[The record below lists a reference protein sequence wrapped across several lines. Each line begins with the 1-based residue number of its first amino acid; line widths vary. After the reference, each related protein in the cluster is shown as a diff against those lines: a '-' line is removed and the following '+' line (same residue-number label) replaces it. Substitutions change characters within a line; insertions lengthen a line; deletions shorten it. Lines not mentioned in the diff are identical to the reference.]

1 MSIRMALIHYDATTD
16 TSGNSLRGT
25 LRRRFIQHRLAL
37 LLFSGAVVAS
47 GVAVNWNW
55 ITAAGLLPILAFL
68 PCMLMMF
75 MCMKHGARGPDEET
89 ALQRGA
95 SPSRLSASSDSQ
107 Q

>member
-16 TSGNSLRGT
+16 NSLSGT
-25 LRRRFIQHRLAL
+25 LRRCFIRHRLAL
-37 LLFSGAVVAS
+37 LLFSGAVVAP

-55 ITAAGLLPILAFL
+55 VTAAGLLLPILAFL
-68 PCMLMMF
+68 PCILMMF
-75 MCMKHGARGPDEET
+75 MCMKQGARGPNEET